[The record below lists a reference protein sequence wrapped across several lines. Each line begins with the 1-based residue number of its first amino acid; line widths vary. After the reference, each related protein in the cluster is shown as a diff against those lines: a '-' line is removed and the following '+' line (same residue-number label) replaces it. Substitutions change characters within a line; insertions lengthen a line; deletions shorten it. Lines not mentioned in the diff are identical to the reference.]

1 MFRNRERMTRFIVIF
16 VSVMVILSLVI
27 PFIQAL
33 RG

>member
-1 MFRNRERMTRFIVIF
+1 MFRHRERMTRFIVIF
-16 VSVMVILSLVI
+16 VSVMVILAMVI

>member
-1 MFRNRERMTRFIVIF
+1 MFRNRERATRVIVIF
-16 VSVMVILSLVI
+16 VSVMVILSMIV